1 MTGEAWS
8 VQGLPGIPKIYEGM
22 GREGVRSTISSCK
35 DKNYNK
41 SSVTLKVIIMTKKE
55 GNVFSFVTD
64 SITFPFPKL
73 FF

>member
-8 VQGLPGIPKIYEGM
+8 VQGLPGIPREWGGKEYGQQYQVVRTKITTK
-22 GREGVRSTISSCK
+22 VQ
-35 DKNYNK
+35 
-41 SSVTLKVIIMTKKE
+41 VTLKVIIMTKKE